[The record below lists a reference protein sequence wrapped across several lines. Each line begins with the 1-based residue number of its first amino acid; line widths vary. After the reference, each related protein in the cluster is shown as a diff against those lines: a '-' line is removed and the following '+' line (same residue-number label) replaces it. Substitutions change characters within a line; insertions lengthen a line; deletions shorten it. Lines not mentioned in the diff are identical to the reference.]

1 MLYKNYMKYIIETKD
16 MAKSCPYVF
25 LYIEHCCVMRSSLE
39 MESSRV
45 IRDERTR
52 PDVPLVLFIGVF
64 EE

>member
-1 MLYKNYMKYIIETKD
+1 

-25 LYIEHCCVMRSSLE
+25 LYIEHVFRMRSSLE